1 MFLLS
6 FSKLSWISYFV
17 FIATNWKTADLC
29 CRLWNNGNKG
39 LKLPDDYFGQT
50 KYFYSGISWHFVM
63 KFMFSDFIPCV
74 PTLDC
79 ISEAKYFV
87 QLLYCRFFY
96 WDDVSCW
103 SGFCMCEN
111 GWVMIKFFGN
121 LWFRS
126 FCRTLLNLSK
136 KRTFVKITILD
147 WLG

>member
-63 KFMFSDFIPCV
+63 KFMFSDFIACV

-87 QLLYCRFFY
+87 QLLYCRFFLLR
-96 WDDVSCW
+96 WC
-103 SGFCMCEN
+103 FLLE
-111 GWVMIKFFGN
+111 
-121 LWFRS
+121 WF
-126 FCRTLLNLSK
+126 LY
-136 KRTFVKITILD
+136 VWE
-147 WLG
+147 WLGNDQILWKLVIQELLQNIAKSL